1 MLRAGAV
8 PASASTVTALFPAPV
23 QGDTKIRRYR
33 TLGRTGWQVSDIA
46 MGTGHLSDYAMLRRA
61 FDMGVNYVDTA
72 QFYANGETER
82 AIGEAL
88 QHVDRT
94 NIFITSKGPTFESGH
109 SDESMPTEEEIIGR
123 VRGSLERLRT
133 DYLDAYILF
142 MPRTLAALKYS
153 GYHSAMARLKA
164 EGRVRFTGVSHHGA
178 APDWGD
184 SMTDMLSAA
193 AEDGR
198 FDLAVM
204 VYNFMNHEQ
213 TDQILAAC
221 TANNV
226 GTAAI
231 KTAPGVLHHEPFDP
245 DNLTEQQER
254 YIEGLMRQ
262 GTNRAEVIQR
272 FETSAQRRKDV
283 FERTRPF
290 VERYGIQT
298 EDQLRLGSIH
308 WAIQDPAMHTACV
321 TLGNYALMDKVISLS
336 GTDLTPAEEEM
347 LHECELALDDQYCRN
362 GCNTCAS
369 DCPSAVPVSTIMR
382 YAYYF
387 TGQGREKDAMMH
399 YAALEGANAI
409 ACRDC
414 PAPCAGACPY
424 GIDVPYQLQQAHALL
439 TLA

>member
-1 MLRAGAV
+1 
-8 PASASTVTALFPAPV
+8 
-23 QGDTKIRRYR
+23 
-33 TLGRTGWQVSDIA
+33 
-46 MGTGHLSDYAMLRRA
+46 MGTGHLLDYAMLRRA

-72 QFYANGETER
+72 QFYANGAAER

-94 NIFITSKGPTFESGH
+94 KVFITSKGPTLESGQA
-109 SDESMPTEEEIIGR
+109 DESVPTEEDIIGR

-133 DYLDAYILF
+133 DYLDAYIMF
-142 MPRTLAALKYS
+142 MPGTVTALNYS

-178 APDWGD
+178 WGD
-184 SMTDMLSAA
+184 SMTEILSAA

-198 FDLAVM
+198 FDLAVV

-213 TDQILAAC
+213 ADRILAAC

-226 GTAAI
+226 GTIAI
-231 KTAPGVLHHEPFDP
+231 KTAPGVMHYEPFDP

-272 FETSAQRRKDV
+272 FETSAQRRKDL
-283 FERTRPF
+283 FDRTRPF
-290 VERYGIQT
+290 VERYGVQT
-298 EDQLRLGSIH
+298 EEQLRLGSIH
-308 WAIQDPAMHTACV
+308 WAIQNPAMHTACV
-321 TLGNYALMDKVISLS
+321 TLGDYALMDKVIALS

-347 LHECELALDDQYCRN
+347 LHECELALNDQYCRH
-362 GCNTCAS
+362 GCITCVS
-369 DCPSAVPVSTIMR
+369 DCPSAVPVSAIMR

-387 TGQGREKDAMMH
+387 TGQGQERYAMMH

-424 GIDVPYQLQQAHALL
+424 GIDIPYQMHQAHALL

>member
-1 MLRAGAV
+1 MLGARAA
-8 PASASTVTALFPAPV
+8 PAYASTVVGLFPAPV

-46 MGTGHLSDYAMLRRA
+46 MGTGHLLDYAMLRRA

-72 QFYANGETER
+72 QFYANGAAER

-94 NIFITSKGPTFESGH
+94 KVFITSKGPTLESGQA
-109 SDESMPTEEEIIGR
+109 DESVPTEEDIIGR

-133 DYLDAYILF
+133 DYLDAYIMF
-142 MPRTLAALKYS
+142 MPGTVTALNYS

-164 EGRVRFTGVSHHGA
+164 EGRVRF
-178 APDWGD
+178 
-184 SMTDMLSAA
+184 
-193 AEDGR
+193 
-198 FDLAVM
+198 DLAVV

-213 TDQILAAC
+213 ADRILAAC

-226 GTAAI
+226 GTIAI
-231 KTAPGVLHHEPFDP
+231 KTAPGVMHYEPFDP

-272 FETSAQRRKDV
+272 FETSAQRRKDL
-283 FERTRPF
+283 FDRTRPF
-290 VERYGIQT
+290 VERYGVQT
-298 EDQLRLGSIH
+298 EEQLRLGSIH
-308 WAIQDPAMHTACV
+308 WAIQNPAMHTACV
-321 TLGNYALMDKVISLS
+321 TLGDYALMDKVIALS

-347 LHECELALDDQYCRN
+347 LHECELALNDQYCRH
-362 GCNTCAS
+362 GCITCVS
-369 DCPSAVPVSTIMR
+369 DCPSAVPVSAIMR

-387 TGQGREKDAMMH
+387 TAQGEER
-399 YAALEGANAI
+399 
-409 ACRDC
+409 
-414 PAPCAGACPY
+414 
-424 GIDVPYQLQQAHALL
+424 
-439 TLA
+439 